1 MALHVYYAMGDF
13 SCTVCNKVQQRG
25 LRYQANKCGQ
35 KTLLIKPLLPRER
48 PFANK
53 AKTKTSLIKN
63 VFDFDEKR
71 GCMLC
76 RYQGQAGGCP
86 PSLLQNVPNGFP
98 PTFSLALR
106 LIS

>member
-35 KTLLIKPLLPRER
+35 KTLFIKPLLPRER

-53 AKTKTSLIKN
+53 AKKHH
-63 VFDFDEKR
+63 
-71 GCMLC
+71 
-76 RYQGQAGGCP
+76 
-86 PSLLQNVPNGFP
+86 
-98 PTFSLALR
+98 
-106 LIS
+106 